1 MKMLVTAK
9 NAIALVLTGG
19 LAATLLAADAAPP
32 KSTAKAPRAALR
44 SQTPVDALPP
54 IDFDGT
60 TIDEYELVNLPL
72 PLDIPASYDAAFEFE
87 GETYKLGLDRF
98 SNRSAG
104 FTVYV
109 DYGDGQL
116 IDTPMTPARTYV
128 GLIEELAGS
137 EVAASILENGVH
149 AIVHLGDDEIVI
161 QPADDFGIDGPAEQH
176 IIYRSSLSFAE
187 GQCGNGR
194 FDLPKDEPEFEL
206 PGAGAGDPL
215 GGGVAGT
222 GLNLIDLS
230 IECDF
235 EFFQRNSS
243 SVTATVNDVELIINQ
258 CETIYRRDV
267 GIAHD
272 INTVVV
278 RASVNDPYNSTG
290 IDGRLTEF
298 RSNWQSAPEN
308 DILRDTAQMFSG
320 VSFPGGTIGL
330 AWVGSIC
337 GTFGYSVVESRYTNN
352 IAFRTS
358 LSAHE
363 MGHNWNSG
371 HCDSSSGC
379 HIMCSGNGGCD
390 GITGTNLKF
399 GNSAQNAITN
409 YLSSRPC
416 DIVLADPIVLP
427 FRDDFEGTTS
437 VAEWISN
444 NGTSVTTTAM
454 NEPDGIRSLNLDA
467 TGSGEFADDEI
478 RTNYIQLAVPVAY
491 ASYWTQNRGV
501 EQGGVLYVD
510 YLENDGDWVN
520 LETHV
525 SDGVDQTQFDFHQFE
540 LPSSARYNGCRFR
553 IRTDVNGPGNDWYV
567 DDFKI
572 EEEKQSTIPNDD
584 CNTALA
590 VLGGDNA
597 FTTIGS
603 TDSGIDDSLNCS
615 TSSGPSVFKDAWFE
629 FTAFCTGSLT
639 LSTCEGTDFDTR
651 ISIYDAS
658 GGCPT
663 SGTSPFACNDNS
675 CGTGSFISTFAFAGQ
690 TFLIRI
696 GSSDGSVGDGV
707 LRIECDGVGGPENDE
722 CDSPDAV
729 FEGSNLISTLGATSS
744 GIDDIVGCSTT
755 SGSAVNADFWFLYD
769 VNCTGIV
776 EISTCG
782 AEFDTRLT
790 VYDAAAGCPS
800 SGDASYACNDDSCDT
815 GSFVTF
821 PALEGQSFLIRVGSS
836 DGSTGAADLV
846 IACTPFGDPC
856 PEDLNGDGI
865 VNGADLGLLLGA
877 WGTNGGDING
887 DGLTNGADLGLMLG
901 AWGDC

>member
-1 MKMLVTAK
+1 VKMLVTAK

-44 SQTPVDALPP
+44 SQTPVDTLPP

-60 TIDEYELVNLPL
+60 TISEYELVNLPL
-72 PLDIPASYDAAFEFE
+72 PRDIPESYDATFEFE
-87 GETYKLGLDRF
+87 GDSYKLGLDRF

-128 GLIEELAGS
+128 GLIEEIAGS

-161 QPADDFGIDGPAEQH
+161 QPAGDFGIDGPAEQH
-176 IIYRSSLSFAE
+176 IIYRSSRSFAE
-187 GQCGNGR
+187 GLCGNGR
-194 FDLPKDEPEFEL
+194 LDLPKDEPVFEL
-206 PGAGAGDPL
+206 PGEGAGDLL

-222 GLNLIDLS
+222 SCNLIDLS
-230 IECDF
+230 IDCDN
-235 EFFQRNSS
+235 EFYVRNSS
-243 SVTATVNDVELIINQ
+243 SVTATVNDVELIINN
-258 CETIYRRDV
+258 CETIYQRDI
-267 GIAHD
+267 GICHD
-272 INTVVV
+272 INTIVV

-290 IDGRLTEF
+290 IDGRLEEF

-320 VSFPGGTIGL
+320 VNFSGGTIGL

-337 GTFGYSVVESRYTNN
+337 GTFGYSVVESRYTNSLS
-352 IAFRTS
+352 FRTS

-363 MGHNWNSG
+363 LGHNWNSG

-379 HIMCSGNGGCD
+379 HIMCSGNGSCD
-390 GITGTNLKF
+390 GISGSNLKF
-399 GNSAQNAITN
+399 GNSAQNAITS

-427 FRDDFEGTTS
+427 FADDFEGVTS
-437 VAEWISN
+437 VTEWISN

-454 NEPDGIRSLNLDA
+454 NEPQGIRSLSLDA

-478 RTNYIQLAVPVAY
+478 RTNYIELAVPVAFL
-491 ASYWTQNRGV
+491 SYWTQHRGV
-501 EQGGVLYVD
+501 EQGEVLYVD

-553 IRTDVNGPGNDWYV
+553 IRTDVNEANDDWYV

-572 EEEKQSTIPNDD
+572 EEEEQSTIPNDD
-584 CNTALA
+584 CNTAIA
-590 VLGGDNA
+590 AMGGDNA

-603 TDSGIDDSLNCS
+603 TDSGIDDALSCS
-615 TSSGPSVFKDAWFE
+615 TSSGPAVFKDAWFE

-658 GGCPT
+658 SGCPT
-663 SGTSPFACNDNS
+663 SGASPFACNDNS

-707 LRIECDGVGGPENDE
+707 LRIECGGEGGPENDE
-722 CDSPDAV
+722 CDSPNTV
-729 FEGSNLISTLGATSS
+729 FEGSNLISTTGATSS
-744 GIDDIVGCSTT
+744 GIDDLVGCSTS
-755 SGSAVNADFWFLYD
+755 SGPAVNADFWFLYD

-821 PALEGQSFLIRVGSS
+821 PALEGQSFLIRMGSS

-846 IACTPFGDPC
+846 IDCTPFGDPC

-877 WGTNGGDING
+877 WGTSGEDING

>member
-1 MKMLVTAK
+1 MPVTASS
-9 NAIALVLTGG
+9 AIAILLTGG
-19 LAATLLAADAAPP
+19 IAATLIAATTAP
-32 KSTAKAPRAALR
+32 PRAASKAARSDVR
-44 SQTPVDALPP
+44 SQVPAPPPPP
-54 IDFDGT
+54 IEFGGT
-60 TIDEYELVNLPL
+60 TIDEYELIDLPL
-72 PLDIPASYDAAFEFE
+72 PLDIPDSYDAGFEFE
-87 GETYKLGLDRF
+87 GDSYKLGLDRF
-98 SNRSAG
+98 SNRSAD
-104 FTVYV
+104 FTVFV

-116 IDTPMTPARTYV
+116 IDTPMPPARTYV
-128 GLIEELAGS
+128 GLVEEIPGS
-137 EVAASILENGVH
+137 EVSASLLENGVS

-161 QPADDFGIDGPAEQH
+161 QPASDFGIDGPAGRH
-176 IIYRSSLSFAE
+176 IIYRSSRSFAE

-194 FDLPKDEPEFEL
+194 FDLPKNEPEFEL

-230 IECDF
+230 IECDY

-243 SVTATVNDVELIINQ
+243 SVVATLNDVELIINN

-272 INTVVV
+272 INTVII
-278 RASVNDPYNSTG
+278 RADSNDPYTSNT
-290 IDGRLTEF
+290 IDGRLDQF
-298 RSNWQSAPEN
+298 RANWQNSPEN

-320 VSFPGGTIGL
+320 VNFSGGTIGL
-330 AWVGSIC
+330 AWLGSIC

-352 IAFRTS
+352 ITYRTS

-363 MGHNWNSG
+363 LGHNWNSG

-390 GITGTNLKF
+390 GISGTNLKF
-399 GNSAQNAITN
+399 GNAAQNAITS

-427 FRDDFEGTTS
+427 FVDDFEGVTS
-437 VAEWISN
+437 VDDWISN
-444 NGTSVTTTAM
+444 NGTSVTTAAV
-454 NEPDGIRSLNLDA
+454 NEPQGIRSLSLDA
-467 TGSGEFADDEI
+467 SGSGEFADDEI
-478 RTNYIQLAVPVAY
+478 RTNYIELAVPVAFV
-491 ASYWTQNRGV
+491 SYWTQHRGV
-501 EQGGVLYVD
+501 EAGEVLYVD

-525 SDGVDQTQFDFHQFE
+525 SDGVDQTEFDFHQIE
-540 LPSSARYNGCRFR
+540 LPSSARYNGSRFR
-553 IRTDVNGPGNDWYV
+553 IRTDVNETNDDWYV

-572 EEEKQSTIPNDD
+572 EEEEQSSIPNDE
-584 CNTALA
+584 CGTAIA

-603 TDSGIDDSLNCS
+603 TDSDIDDSLNCS
-615 TSSGPSVFKDAWFE
+615 SSSGPSVLKDAWFE
-629 FTAFCTGSLT
+629 FTAFCTGPLT
-639 LSTCEGTDFDTR
+639 LSTCDGTSFDTR

-658 GGCPT
+658 SGCPS
-663 SGTSPFACNDNS
+663 SGDTPFACNDDS
-675 CGTGSFISTFAFAGQ
+675 CGTGSFISTFAIAGQ

-707 LRIECDGVGGPENDE
+707 LRIECDGQGGPENDE
-722 CDSPDAV
+722 CDSPESV
-729 FEGSNLISTLGATSS
+729 FEGSNLISTTGATSS
-744 GIDDIVGCSTT
+744 GIDDAIGCSTSNGPT
-755 SGSAVNADFWFLYD
+755 VAADFWYAYD
-769 VNCTGIV
+769 VDCTGLV

-782 AEFDTRLT
+782 ADFNTRISI
-790 VYDAAAGCPS
+790 YDAAGGCPS
-800 SGDASYACNDDSCDT
+800 SGDTAYACNDDGCGT
-815 GSFVTF
+815 GSSVTF
-821 PALEGQSFLIRVGSS
+821 PAFEGQSLLIRVGSS
-836 DGSTGAADLV
+836 DGSTGSADLA

-877 WGTNGGDING
+877 WGTDGGDING